1 MLKIGK
7 YFRTLL
13 YKLNEPAFFLV
24 SRETLGI
31 TMLQKL
37 VLANLVASLL
47 LAMNVAFADTALLV
61 ADGVLVEKNPEIVL
75 LPVPEV
81 PGEEVAV
88 PVEPVVMGAA
98 VNASYVS
105 SDGWAV
111 TGTEFIDAAVV
122 VFDFNTTTTTTTS
135 VSQATLTLPIE
146 QVFTQNGVAPIEIYV
161 F

>member
-1 MLKIGK
+1 MLKIAK
-7 YFRTLL
+7 YFRTLV

-75 LPVPEV
+75 LP
-81 PGEEVAV
+81 
-88 PVEPVVMGAA
+88 
-98 VNASYVS
+98 
-105 SDGWAV
+105 
-111 TGTEFIDAAVV
+111 T
-122 VFDFNTTTTTTTS
+122 
-135 VSQATLTLPIE
+135 
-146 QVFTQNGVAPIEIYV
+146 
-161 F
+161 

>member
-1 MLKIGK
+1 MLKIGE
-7 YFRTLL
+7 YFRTLV
-13 YKLNEPAFFLV
+13 YKLNEPAFLLV

-61 ADGVLVEKNPEIVL
+61 ADGVLVEKSPEILL

-111 TGTEFIDAAVV
+111 TGTEFIDAAVA
-122 VFDFNTTTTTTTS
+122 VFDFNTTTS